1 MHAEHFRSAD
11 LRTPY
16 NSTTW
21 RVPSVRMNAGPQHE
35 TMGRKGTFESPS
47 DEENNIFTDFTASIL
62 GAMRHEIKK
71 KKNTNYRM
79 LSVAIVPAKDFTLA
93 AQYSRTQTRD

>member
-1 MHAEHFRSAD
+1 
-11 LRTPY
+11 
-16 NSTTW
+16 
-21 RVPSVRMNAGPQHE
+21 MNARPQHE
-35 TMGRKGTFESPS
+35 TLGRKGTFESPS

-71 KKNTNYRM
+71 KNTNYRM
-79 LSVAIVPAKDFTLA
+79 LSVAIVPAKDFTLT